1 MTIENLLILNSIWL
15 VIWGLTTLGGVI
27 LLFFG
32 TGNGI
37 YRAMRTHGIF
47 VTIFLFLTA
56 ITQAVNVALNPN
68 ARYILAIIRA
78 LVLPLAVASVV
89 YVGYELWKA
98 RGK

>member
-1 MTIENLLILNSIWL
+1 MTIENLLIWNTIWL
-15 VIWGLTTLGGVI
+15 ILWGLITLGGVI
-27 LLFFG
+27 LLYFG

-37 YRAMRTHGIF
+37 YRAMRTHGVF
-47 VTIFLFLTA
+47 VIIFLFLTA
-56 ITQAVNVALNPN
+56 VTQAVNVVLYPD

-78 LVLPLAVASVV
+78 IVTPLATTSVI

>member
-1 MTIENLLILNSIWL
+1 MTIEQLLIWNTTWL
-15 VIWGLTTLGGVI
+15 TLWGLMTLGGVI

-47 VTIFLFLTA
+47 VTVFLLLTA
-56 ITQAVNVALNPN
+56 VTQAVNVVLYPD
-68 ARYILAIIRA
+68 ARYILGVIRA
-78 LVLPLAVASVV
+78 IVIPLATASVI